1 MARVVSGMRP
11 TGKLHIGHLNGVLK
25 NWVSLQE
32 DFQCFYFIADFHALT
47 TEYKNPQEIK
57 DNTLNIFAEWLA
69 AGLDPERSILF
80 IQSKVPQHAELHIYF
95 SMITPVS
102 WLERNPTYKE
112 IREELKSRD
121 LSTYGFLGYP
131 VLQAADILVYKGEYV
146 PVGVDQLPHLEL
158 TREIARRFNY
168 LYGKVFPEPQA
179 KLTETPK
186 ILGIDGRKMSKS
198 FGNAIF
204 IQDPPEELERKVM
217 SMFTDP
223 KRVKRT
229 DPGRPDMCNV
239 FTLHKYYTP
248 SSEVLEI
255 EEGCKKAKIGC
266 VDCKRILAKNMVE
279 SLSPMREKVEGYL
292 NKKDLLFDIMNEG
305 CKKARKEAE
314 KVMEEV
320 RGILCLV

>member
-1 MARVVSGMRP
+1 MRP
-11 TGKLHIGHLNGVLK
+11 TGKLHVGHLNGVLE
-25 NWVSLQE
+25 NWVKLQDE
-32 DFQCFYFIADFHALT
+32 YECFYFIADFHALT
-47 TEYKNPQEIK
+47 TDYKDPKGIGE
-57 DNTLNIFAEWLA
+57 NTLNIFAEWLS
-69 AGLDPERSILF
+69 AGLDPERSVLF
-80 IQSKVPQHAELHIYF
+80 VQSRVPQHAELHIYF

-112 IREELKSRD
+112 MKEEMKGKD

-168 LYGKVFPEPQA
+168 LYGKTFPEPQA

-204 IQDPPEELERKVM
+204 IQDPPDELKRKVM

-223 KRVKRT
+223 QRKTRK
-229 DPGRPDMCNV
+229 DPGRPNLCNV
-239 FTLHKYYTP
+239 FTLHRYYTDP
-248 SSEVLEI
+248 EKVKEI
-255 EEGCKKAKIGC
+255 EEECKRAGIGC
-266 VDCKRILAKNMVE
+266 VDCKRILAENMVAG
-279 SLSPMREKVEGYL
+279 LSPIR
-292 NKKDLLFDIMNEG
+292 
-305 CKKARKEAE
+305 E
-314 KVMEEV
+314 KVMEYLGNLDLLRDIIDEGCKRAEEEAERVMVEV
-320 RGILCLV
+320 RRAIGF

>member
-1 MARVVSGMRP
+1 MRP
-11 TGKLHIGHLNGVLK
+11 TGKLHVGHLNGVLE
-25 NWVSLQE
+25 NWVKLQDE
-32 DFQCFYFIADFHALT
+32 YECFYFIADFHALT
-47 TEYKNPQEIK
+47 TDYKDPKGIGE
-57 DNTLNIFAEWLA
+57 NTLNIFAEWLS
-69 AGLDPERSILF
+69 AGLDPERSVLF
-80 IQSKVPQHAELHIYF
+80 VQSRVPQHAELHIYF

-112 IREELKSRD
+112 MKEEMKGKD

-168 LYGKVFPEPQA
+168 LYGKTFPEPQA

-204 IQDPPEELERKVM
+204 IQDPPDELKRKVM

-223 KRVKRT
+223 QRKTRK
-229 DPGRPDMCNV
+229 DPGRPNLCNV
-239 FTLHKYYTP
+239 FTLHRYYTDP
-248 SSEVLEI
+248 EKVKEI
-255 EEGCKKAKIGC
+255 EEECKRAGIGC
-266 VDCKRILAKNMVE
+266 VDCKRILAENMVAG
-279 SLSPMREKVEGYL
+279 LSPIR
-292 NKKDLLFDIMNEG
+292 
-305 CKKARKEAE
+305 E
-314 KVMEEV
+314 KVMEYLGNLDLLRDIIDEGCKRAEEEAERVMVEV
-320 RGILCLV
+320 RKAIGF